1 MKLYLL
7 GIVLIV
13 FIIGMA
19 VLPTGSLSFLISSI
33 GTVVT
38 LLYVMVKD
46 LTNVRMEDI

>member
-19 VLPTGSLSFLISSI
+19 VLPTGSLSFLISAN
-33 GTVVT
+33 GAVFT
-38 LLYVMVKD
+38 LVYIMGRDLYS
-46 LTNVRMEDI
+46 NRMEDI